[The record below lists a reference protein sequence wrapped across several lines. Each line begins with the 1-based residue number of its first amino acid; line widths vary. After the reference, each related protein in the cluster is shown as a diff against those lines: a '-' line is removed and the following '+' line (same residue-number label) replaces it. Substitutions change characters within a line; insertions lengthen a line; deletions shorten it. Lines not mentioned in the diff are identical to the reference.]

1 MARPSIQRVFTPP
14 IADCA
19 ICGAKAMCI
28 DWHFRGMWRVMC
40 DNNHTATREC
50 GTTHRAI
57 CRWNN
62 AQARRISADTLPLP
76 GEVEG

>member
-1 MARPSIQRVFTPP
+1 MKQRVITPP

-28 DWHFRGMWRVMC
+28 DWDFRFAYKVIC
-40 DNNHTATREC
+40 DNNHVATREC
-50 GTTHRAI
+50 GTVHRAI

-62 AQARRISADTLPLP
+62 AQARLVSAQALPIP
-76 GEVEG
+76 SGDVKK